1 MIKVL
6 FMDVDGTLTD
16 GKINIGENGEIFKS
30 FNVKDGF
37 GIKKMMRENIL
48 PVIVTGRCS
57 KIVEYRCAEL
67 GITKIYQN
75 ISNKEAFITKYMSEM
90 NISKEEAAFIGDDD
104 NDLEAMKLCGISF
117 APCDASKAVKQIAT
131 IILQN
136 KGGEG
141 CVREAIEIIMDENYN
156 L

>member
-16 GKINIGENGEIFKS
+16 GKINISENGEIFKS
-30 FNVKDGF
+30 FNVKDGL
-37 GIKKMMRENIL
+37 GIKKLMKEKIL
-48 PVIVTGRCS
+48 PVIVTGRRS

-75 ISNKEAFITKYMSEM
+75 INNKENFITKFMSEM
-90 NISKEEAAFIGDDD
+90 QLSKEEVAFIGDDD
-104 NDLEAMKLCGISF
+104 NDLEAMKLCGTSF
-117 APCDASKAVKQIAT
+117 APYDASKIVKSMAT
-131 IILQN
+131 IVLKN

-141 CVREAIEIIMDENYN
+141 CVREAIEIIIDKN
-156 L
+156 